1 MMKRTLIFLI
11 VMFSMNIDFAFADWP
26 HLVRCLNSTSVAEPA
41 GSSYVRNGF
50 TTYSSRSDG
59 PYPAKKFIAAK
70 KFIGADIKNY
80 NTFSCYYEVS
90 DGTHIA
96 MKFTISKCQPTVG
109 FDISGKCNNSDP
121 VQCAVICAY

>member
-50 TTYSSRSDG
+50 TTYSSRSNE
-59 PYPAKKFIAAK
+59 PYPAK

-80 NTFSCYYEVS
+80 NTLSCYYEVS

-96 MKFTISKCQPTVG
+96 MKFTRDRKSV
-109 FDISGKCNNSDP
+109 
-121 VQCAVICAY
+121 V

>member
-1 MMKRTLIFLI
+1 MKRTLIFLI
-11 VMFSMNIDFAFADWP
+11 VMFSTNIDFAFADWP
-26 HLVRCLNSTSVAEPA
+26 HLVRCLKSTSVAEPA

-50 TTYSSRSDG
+50 TTYSSRSDE
-59 PYPAKKFIAAK
+59 PYPAK

-80 NTFSCYYEVS
+80 NTFSCNYEVS
-90 DGTHIA
+90 DGTHVT
-96 MKFTISKCQPTVG
+96 MKFTRSKCQATVG

>member
-26 HLVRCLNSTSVAEPA
+26 YLVRCLNSTSVAEPA

-50 TTYSSRSDG
+50 TTYSSRSDE
-59 PYPAKKFIAAK
+59 PYPAK

-96 MKFTISKCQPTVG
+96 MKFTRSKCQPTVG
-109 FDISGKCNNSDP
+109 FDISGKCNNSDS